1 MKNFILMLCLGL
13 VTLFAACDP
22 DITTNGG
29 RPTVDGQCADTV
41 ACEHRALPH
50 ANDAALS
57 GLSSSTVVR
66 PSSTVVHPPSTVVRP
81 SSTVVHPPSTVVRP
95 SSSVYAQ
102 IPTGSGGDGS
112 YWGWLK
118 KNYAMALTM
127 LFFMAEGVVRITPSE
142 KDDSIV
148 NWVKRQVDKLLPNKT
163 KDGGEHI

>member
-1 MKNFILMLCLGL
+1 MKHFILMLCLGL
-13 VTLFAACDP
+13 VSLFAACNP
-22 DITTNGG
+22 DITANGG

-41 ACEHRALPH
+41 ALEHKALPH

-66 PSSTVVHPPSTVVRP
+66 PSS
-81 SSTVVHPPSTVVRP
+81 
-95 SSSVYAQ
+95 SVYAQ
-102 IPTGSGGDGS
+102 IPTDTGGGGS
-112 YWGWLK
+112 YFGWLK

-163 KDGGEHI
+163 KGGGEHI